1 MTEQKSYTYRM
12 QTYLDLLCFILL
24 CFTDAVFCLFFT
36 NGWFVA
42 IPLLNKSSGTT
53 FPAAFGDV
61 VSLCYVSIILTI
73 FQHFFIIIILT
84 MVICDR

>member
-1 MTEQKSYTYRM
+1 M

-24 CFTDAVFCLFFT
+24 CFTDAAFCLFLT
-36 NGWFVA
+36 NGWLEA
-42 IPLLNKSSGTT
+42 IPLFNKSFGT

-61 VSLCYVSIILTI
+61 VSLCYVLIILTI
-73 FQHFFIIIILT
+73 FQHFFIVVILT